1 VAERLTIIEGTLGK
15 AFGVMGGYI
24 AADRMIIDCIRSY
37 APGFIFTTSLS
48 PVLVAGAL
56 ASVRHL
62 KRSHEERRAQQE
74 AAAML
79 KTKFAAAGLP
89 AMPSDTH
96 IVPLLVGCPVKAK
109 RISDILLAEY
119 GLYVQPI
126 NFPTVPRGTERLRF
140 TPGPQHTAEM
150 MNELTAA
157 LVEVWSRD
165 EIRLAA

>member
-1 VAERLTIIEGTLGK
+1 
-15 AFGVMGGYI
+15 MGGYI
-24 AADRMIIDCIRSY
+24 AADRTIIDCIRSY

-62 KRSHEERRAQQE
+62 KQSQEERRAQQE
-74 AAAML
+74 SAAML
-79 KTKFAAAGLP
+79 KAKFAAAGLP
-89 AMPSDTH
+89 LMASETH
-96 IVPLLVGCPVKAK
+96 IVPLLIGCPVKAK

-140 TPGPQHTAEM
+140 TPGPTHTADM
-150 MNELTAA
+150 MDELTSA
-157 LVEVWSRD
+157 LVEILGR
-165 EIRLAA
+165 EELRAAA